1 MFSKIL
7 VANRGEI
14 AVKIV
19 RTCKRMGIRTVAIYS
34 TADKDALHARL
45 ADESYCVG
53 AASATNS
60 YLNMRAILSVATA
73 TGVQAIHPGYG
84 FLAESFEFAR
94 LCEENDIKFIGPPAA
109 VLRTMSD
116 KVLAKKA
123 ARENGLSVIPGEA
136 VDFNEGEIE
145 KAAAKLGFPVLVK
158 PLNGGGGRG
167 IQVLRGPQDVRNFV
181 SAAEKAFYGE
191 ETLIEKYI
199 SPASHVEVQII
210 ADEHGHVLCLGEREC
225 SIQDKNQKLVEEA
238 PCSKLDASQRRDLFE
253 QCVKLAKSVGY
264 VGCGTMEF
272 LLDARGRF
280 HFMEMNCR
288 LQVEHPVTEL
298 TTGLDLVEL
307 QILVAAGEEL
317 KLKQKDIRARG
328 WAIESRINLCNAGE
342 KNVVSRLDFA
352 GRDDVVFETFLYEGC
367 QVPVFYDALVGK
379 LIARGETR
387 EEAID
392 NLAKAL
398 EGLKIE
404 GIETNIG
411 LHKKMLRNEIF
422 RAGRHDTGFF
432 ELYYKKRYLSAHE
445 RLAMLIDEG
454 SFVECDVDM
463 TSRDVLNFPQYEEK
477 LRKAK
482 EATSLNEA
490 VIYGE
495 AKISGSAVV
504 IFVMEGNFMMGTMG
518 RVVGEKIK
526 RAFDLACEKNLPV
539 IGVTVSG
546 GARMQEGIFSL
557 LQMVKTSAAV
567 KRHSD
572 NGLLYVCVVTNP
584 TLGGVA
590 ASFASVADIIIAE
603 EGAVFGFAGRRIVED
618 TTKEKLPAD
627 FQTAEYVLR
636 HGMVDMVVAR
646 DKIRPTLERILRLH
660 GRRFYENDN

>member
-19 RTCKRMGIRTVAIYS
+19 RSCKRMGIRTVAIYS
-34 TADKDALHARL
+34 TADKDALHAML

-53 AASATNS
+53 AASATDS

-73 TGVQAIHPGYG
+73 TGAQAIHPGYG
-84 FLAESFEFAR
+84 FLAESFDFAR
-94 LCEENDIKFIGPPAA
+94 LCEENGIKFIGPPSDVMRA
-109 VLRTMSD
+109 MSD
-116 KVLAKKA
+116 KALAKKA
-123 ARENGLSVIPGEA
+123 ALENGLHVILGEA
-136 VDFNEGEIE
+136 VDFNADEIE
-145 KAAAKLGFPVLVK
+145 KAAEKLGYPVLAK

-181 SAAEKAFYGE
+181 SAAEKTFYGDK
-191 ETLIEKYI
+191 TLLEKYI
-199 SPASHVEVQII
+199 SPASHVEMQIV
-210 ADEHGHVLCLGEREC
+210 ADEHGHVLCLGERDC
-225 SIQDKNQKLVEEA
+225 SIQDKNQKLIEEA
-238 PCSKLDASQRRDLFE
+238 PCAKLNANQRGELFE
-253 QCVKLAKSVGY
+253 QCVKLAKSVSY

-272 LLDARGRF
+272 LLDACGRF

-298 TTGLDLVEL
+298 TTGLNLVEL

-317 KLKQKDIRARG
+317 KLEQNDIKVRG
-328 WAIESRINLCNAGE
+328 CALESRINICNAGE
-342 KNVVSRLDFA
+342 KNLVSRLNFA
-352 GRDDVVFETFLYEGC
+352 GNDDVIFETFLYEGC

-379 LIARGETR
+379 LVARGDTR

-392 NLAKAL
+392 NLEKAL
-398 EGLKIE
+398 DALKIE

-411 LHKKMLRNEIF
+411 LHKRVLRNEIF
-422 RAGRHDTGFF
+422 RIGRHDTGFF
-432 ELYYKKRYLSAHE
+432 ELYYKKKYLSAHE
-445 RLAMLIDEG
+445 RLAMLIDDG
-454 SFVECDVDM
+454 SFVEHDAEM
-463 TSRDVLNFPQYEEK
+463 TSRDVLNFPQYKEK

-490 VIYGE
+490 VVYGE
-495 AKISGSAVV
+495 AKISGRAVV
-504 IFVMEGNFMMGTMG
+504 IFVMDGNFMMGTMG

-572 NGLLYVCVVTNP
+572 KGLLYVCVVTNP

-627 FQTAEYVLR
+627 FQTAEDVLR
-636 HGMVDMVVAR
+636 HGMVDMVVTR
-646 DKIRPTLERILRLH
+646 DNIRPTLARILRLH
-660 GRRFYENDN
+660 GRRFYENNN

>member
-1 MFSKIL
+1 MFSKLL

-53 AASATNS
+53 AASATDS

-94 LCEENDIKFIGPPAA
+94 LCEENDIKFIGPPFDALKA
-109 VLRTMSD
+109 MSD
-116 KVLAKKA
+116 KALAKKA
-123 ARENGLSVIPGEA
+123 ARENGLSVIPGEDVA
-136 VDFNEGEIE
+136 FNADEIE
-145 KAAAKLGFPVLVK
+145 KASAKLGFPVLVK

-272 LLDARGRF
+272 LLDACGRF

-367 QVPVFYDALVGK
+367 QVPVFYDSLVGK

-392 NLAKAL
+392 NLEKAL

-445 RLAMLIDEG
+445 RLAMLIDDG
-454 SFVECDVDM
+454 SFVEYDADM

-495 AKISGSAVV
+495 AKISSSAVV
-504 IFVMEGNFMMGTMG
+504 IFVMDGNFMMGTMG

-557 LQMVKTSAAV
+557 LQMVKTAAAV

-572 NGLLYVCVVTNP
+572 KCLLYVCVVTNP

-603 EGAVFGFAGRRIVED
+603 DGAVFGFAGRRIVED
-618 TTKEKLPAD
+618 TTKEKLPSD
-627 FQTAEYVLR
+627 FQTAEDVLR

-646 DKIRPTLERILRLH
+646 DKVRPTLERILRLH
-660 GRRFYENDN
+660 GRRFYDDVN